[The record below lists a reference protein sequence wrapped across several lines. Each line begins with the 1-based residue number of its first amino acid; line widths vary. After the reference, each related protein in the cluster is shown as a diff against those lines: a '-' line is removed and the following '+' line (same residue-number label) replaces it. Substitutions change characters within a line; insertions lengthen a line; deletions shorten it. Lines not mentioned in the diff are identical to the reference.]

1 MEEILK
7 PTEDELMAAEEKC
20 RKAIKTVAKAVFMHV
35 FVTGLLI
42 WIALQ
47 SSMETWTLGLIA
59 MVLLINLS
67 GLLPLG
73 KELSKRIRD
82 LRSIMDQYE

>member
-20 RKAIKTVAKAVFMHV
+20 RKAIKTVTKAVIMRI

-42 WIALQ
+42 WIAFQ
-47 SSMETWTLGLIA
+47 SSMEGWVLGLIA
-59 MVLLINLS
+59 MVLLINLT

-73 KELSKRIRD
+73 QELAKRIRE
-82 LRSIMDQYE
+82 LKSILDQYE

>member
-1 MEEILK
+1 MEEIRK
-7 PTEDELMAAEEKC
+7 FTEDELMAAEEKC
-20 RKAIKTVAKAVFMHV
+20 RKAMKTVTKAVIMRI

-47 SSMETWTLGLIA
+47 SSMEAWVLGLIA
-59 MVLLINLS
+59 LVLLINLT

-73 KELSKRIRD
+73 QELGKRIRE
-82 LRSIMDQYE
+82 LKSIMDQYE

>member
-1 MEEILK
+1 MEEIFN

-20 RKAIKTVAKAVFMHV
+20 RKSMKTVTKAVVMRI

-42 WIALQ
+42 WIAFQ
-47 SSMETWTLGLIA
+47 SSMETWVLGLIGL
-59 MVLLINLS
+59 VLLINLT

-73 KELSKRIRD
+73 QELGKR
-82 LRSIMDQYE
+82 LRELKSILDQYE

>member
-20 RKAIKTVAKAVFMHV
+20 RKAIKTVAKAVFMRV

-73 KELSKRIRD
+73 KELGKRIRE